1 MRIIVTTCK
10 KYQNRAMPGF
20 MYLFNKFWGKVEVD
34 VLTDELPGF
43 QYPSNFK
50 WHVID
55 VNGEGWPVQ
64 HWSTG
69 FRHFLC
75 NYPHNNF
82 VLFMDD
88 FWLIKKVDQK
98 GIESLGEYLDL
109 LPAKN
114 VLRIDLTSDRYMSGY
129 AKDVGRWKG
138 FDIIQTPRG
147 IQYQMSLQTGLW
159 NRELLYNFLR
169 NVWTPWEVELQGTG
183 LLNESS
189 LFVYGTKNHPVK
201 YANVFNCV
209 TGSEK
214 YIFDDLSHE
223 LQNELHMAAIL

>member
-1 MRIIVTTCK
+1 
-10 KYQNRAMPGF
+10 
-20 MYLFNKFWGKVEVD
+20 
-34 VLTDELPGF
+34 
-43 QYPSNFK
+43 
-50 WHVID
+50 
-55 VNGEGWPVQ
+55 
-64 HWSTG
+64 
-69 FRHFLC
+69 
-75 NYPHNNF
+75 
-82 VLFMDD
+82 MDD

-169 NVWTPWEVELQGTG
+169 DGWTPWDVELQGTG

-201 YANVFNCV
+201 YANVFNCA
-209 TGSEK
+209 TASEK
-214 YIFDDLSHE
+214 YIFDDLSQE